1 MKEGEKEREGGRA
14 TPFEAFAKRTIEL
27 RKNFPILDDS
37 GQTIYIRGHSST
49 KSSFAIRCETILFSL
64 SLSFLNA
71 VFILSAD
78 LIGGV

>member
-1 MKEGEKEREGGRA
+1 MKEGEKEGEREGGRA

-64 SLSFLNA
+64 SLS
-71 VFILSAD
+71 LSSER
-78 LIGGV
+78 GFYPSG